1 MQRCANLVLEQN
13 LFSKNIEKCAVS
25 WLDRRRYSQDLAGFE
40 KLVRSV
46 RPQPETQD
54 RLLIEDLEEDA
65 QSGSLATHVWG
76 STHALRSTCFSGLV
90 RSGPPFSAGLNC
102 RFSLASGDDWSLE
115 DLQSLKRIPSSDPP
129 RNWSS
134 QEVLHSSY

>member
-1 MQRCANLVLEQN
+1 MSNTWSCASGSVADLVDLEPGQN
-13 LFSKNIEKCAVS
+13 LEGREDGS
-25 WLDRRRYSQDLAGFE
+25 
-40 KLVRSV
+40 LVEDGS
-46 RPQPETQD
+46 
-54 RLLIEDLEEDA
+54 LIEDLEEDA